1 MFLPMNKLFIILLFI
16 PFFADAQVGMLLRPL
31 EEEAQGTPSGP
42 GLISDLKIWFRAD
55 TLVTYPSNEVTHIG
69 NIVTGED
76 FMYQDG
82 QNSISYQAGQTTM
95 QFTQTG
101 QFQLL
106 PSPNYLFTGD
116 TITVIILHDPSTTGI
131 QDMIYLDDQS
141 TYGTKVQVSKNG
153 VQIRSDRSGNYSYY
167 TGFYLTSKALF
178 YVEIPVADLV
188 DSRVEVNGT
197 QYNPQWA
204 FGSQVMTTNVNKILF
219 GRLNSG
225 VFYELC
231 VYDRAL
237 TSSEKTF
244 INQYF
249 TDRYGL

>member
-1 MFLPMNKLFIILLFI
+1 MNKLLIILLFL
-16 PFFADAQVGMLLRPL
+16 PLFADAQIGLLLRPF
-31 EEEAQGTPSGP
+31 EEAEQGTPSGP

-76 FMYQDG
+76 FIYQDG

-101 QFQLL
+101 QFKLEPTQ
-106 PSPNYLFTGD
+106 NYLFTGD

-153 VQIRSDRSGNYSYY
+153 VQIRSDKSGNYCYY
-167 TGFYLTSKALF
+167 TGFNLTSVGLF
-178 YVEIPVADLV
+178 YVEIPAADLV
-188 DSRVEVNGT
+188 DSRVEVDGT

-204 FGSQVMTTNVNKILF
+204 FGSQVMTTNVDEILF

-225 VFYELC
+225 EFYELC

-244 INQYF
+244 ITTYF
-249 TDRYGL
+249 NNRYGL